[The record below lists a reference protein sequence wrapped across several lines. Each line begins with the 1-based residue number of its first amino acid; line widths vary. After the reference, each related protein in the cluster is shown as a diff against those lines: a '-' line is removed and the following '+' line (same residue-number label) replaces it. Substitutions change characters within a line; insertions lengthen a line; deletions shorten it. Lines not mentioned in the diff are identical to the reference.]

1 MTSCGGTRCTS
12 LDPEGGF
19 APLPAV
25 EKERALGPLFS
36 TCLPPTTGLRR
47 QSRRPRAA
55 EIALLALLVS
65 WLVGLPAGIA
75 SAVRPNGWLGAVA
88 RVVSIVFIAVP
99 GFWLG
104 LLIVLALLF
113 WFGYKAPI
121 IIVHVWENPWQ
132 NLQQVI
138 GSAIVLGLAQGAY

>member
-1 MTSCGGTRCTS
+1 MRISHFFIDR
-12 LDPEGGF
+12 PIF
-19 APLPAV
+19 A
-25 EKERALGPLFS
+25 S
-36 TCLPPTTGLRR
+36 
-47 QSRRPRAA
+47 
-55 EIALLALLVS
+55 
-65 WLVGLPAGIA
+65 
-75 SAVRPNGWLGAVA
+75 
-88 RVVSIVFIAVP
+88 VVSIVFIAIP

-138 GSAIVLGLAQGAY
+138 QSRPSRESD